1 MAENTLAGSELLTR
15 ARYQCGYVFF
25 LGKQTKA
32 DLGAAWRAVGDFDFS
47 RPTAPERHRN
57 GQERHALGLCLDNTV
72 FHLHCRVDTVAP
84 DYVSRFFDVIPVA
97 EMKRAYLGLGGLV
110 TFAALSS
117 GMARQEGFMPIAQF
131 VASASGIFVLPDWLA
146 AVRSHRRSRRK
157 G

>member
-1 MAENTLAGSELLTR
+1 MYFFWGSKRRLIWALLGVLLAISIS
-15 ARYQCGYVFF
+15 
-25 LGKQTKA
+25 A
-32 DLGAAWRAVGDFDFS
+32 DLLHQSGIVTARSATLSVYAWTILSFTFIAALILWR
-47 RPTAPERHRN
+47 E
-57 GQERHALGLCLDNTV
+57 
-72 FHLHCRVDTVAP
+72 P